1 MSRSP
6 TKPRSPVVVLPIEA
20 FLAAAGWSFVAY
32 APLTL
37 MTMAAMAVVLGD
49 LIFLG
54 IWLTLLLGWAFLLLP
69 LMGVAALLAVLLRR
83 TPRAWHTPI
92 FGLVFFM
99 LAFGVWSLA
108 FPEPSGN
115 LGSSLFVGLSAG
127 VPAAF
132 ARFKVRSYE
141 SVEWRPDDG

>member
-1 MSRSP
+1 MTTP
-6 TKPRSPVVVLPIEA
+6 APPRPPVVLPIEA
-20 FLAAAGWSFVAY
+20 FVAAGGWSFVAY

-37 MTMAAMAVVLGD
+37 LAMAVMAVSDGD
-49 LIFLG
+49 PSVVA
-54 IWLTLLLGWAFLLLP
+54 IWLILLLAWAILLLP
-69 LMGVAALLAVLLRR
+69 FMAVAALLALLLRR
-83 TPRAWHTPI
+83 VPAVWHVPV
-92 FGLVFFM
+92 FGAVFFL

-141 SVEWRPDDG
+141 SVEWRHDDG